1 MSSEEYNQLNYRLD
15 RIERLALI
23 GAKNVLS
30 LEETSELTGFS
41 IGHLYRLTSQKQ
53 IPHFKKNRKLY
64 FLKSDIEEWL
74 TENRVLTNSDIESKA
89 TTYMAIHKKH

>member
-1 MSSEEYNQLNYRLD
+1 MSSEEYNQLNSRLD

-53 IPHFKKNRKLY
+53 IPPFKKNRKLY

-74 TENRVLTNSDIESKA
+74 TEQRVLTNSEIESKA
-89 TTYMAIHKKH
+89 TTYMATHK

>member
-1 MSSEEYNQLNYRLD
+1 MSSEEYNQLNSRLD

-74 TENRVLTNSDIESKA
+74 TEQRVLTNSEIESKA
-89 TTYMAIHKKH
+89 TTYMASHK

>member
-74 TENRVLTNSDIESKA
+74 TERRVLTNSEIESKA
-89 TTYMAIHKKH
+89 TTYMATHK

>member
-1 MSSEEYNQLNYRLD
+1 MSSEEYNQLNSRLD

-64 FLKSDIEEWL
+64 FLKSDIEKWL
-74 TENRVLTNSDIESKA
+74 TEQRVLTNSEIESKA
-89 TTYMAIHKKH
+89 TTYMATHK

>member
-1 MSSEEYNQLNYRLD
+1 MSSEEYNQLNSRLD

-64 FLKSDIEEWL
+64 FLKSYIEEWL
-74 TENRVLTNSDIESKA
+74 TEQRVLTNSEIESKA
-89 TTYMAIHKKH
+89 TTYMATHK

>member
-1 MSSEEYNQLNYRLD
+1 MSSEEYNQLNSRLD

-74 TENRVLTNSDIESKA
+74 TEQRVLTNSEIESKA
-89 TTYMAIHKKH
+89 TTYMATHK

>member
-41 IGHLYRLTSQKQ
+41 IGHLYRLTSHKQ

-74 TENRVLTNSDIESKA
+74 TERRVLTNSEIESKA
-89 TTYMAIHKKH
+89 TTYMATHK

>member
-74 TENRVLTNSDIESKA
+74 TERRVLTNSEIDSKA
-89 TTYMAIHKKH
+89 TTYMATHK

>member
-1 MSSEEYNQLNYRLD
+1 MSSEEYNQINSRLD

-74 TENRVLTNSDIESKA
+74 TEQRVLTNSEIESKA
-89 TTYMAIHKKH
+89 TTYMATHK

>member
-1 MSSEEYNQLNYRLD
+1 MSNEEYNQLNSRLD

-74 TENRVLTNSDIESKA
+74 TEQRVLTNSEIESKA
-89 TTYMAIHKKH
+89 TTYMATHK

>member
-1 MSSEEYNQLNYRLD
+1 MSSEEYNQLNSRLD

-23 GAKNVLS
+23 GANNVLS

-74 TENRVLTNSDIESKA
+74 TEQRVLTNSEIESKA
-89 TTYMAIHKKH
+89 TTYMATHK

>member
-1 MSSEEYNQLNYRLD
+1 MSSEEYNQLNSRLD

-64 FLKSDIEEWL
+64 FRKSDIEDWM
-74 TENRVLTNSDIESKA
+74 TEKRVLTGSEIESKA
-89 TTYMAIHKKH
+89 TTYMAIHK